1 MGVTGLKSLLTD
13 TPVRDRL
20 ASSHPCNNVVVT
32 LSCTR
37 PGPTQAPGCF
47 CRLQVVDCPP
57 NSRTVNSICSHR
69 LIILVQDASLT
80 WTTPVELT
88 AANCPPLVLD
98 AAGFK
103 MMVCQ
108 SEQVLSGA
116 ARLWRLDGG

>member
-1 MGVTGLKSLLTD
+1 MLLLLLT
-13 TPVRDRL
+13 V
-20 ASSHPCNNVVVT
+20 HPT
-32 LSCTR
+32 HKQCTR
-37 PGPTQAPGCF
+37 SDLNYLF
-47 CRLQVVDCPP
+47 ID
-57 NSRTVNSICSHR
+57 R